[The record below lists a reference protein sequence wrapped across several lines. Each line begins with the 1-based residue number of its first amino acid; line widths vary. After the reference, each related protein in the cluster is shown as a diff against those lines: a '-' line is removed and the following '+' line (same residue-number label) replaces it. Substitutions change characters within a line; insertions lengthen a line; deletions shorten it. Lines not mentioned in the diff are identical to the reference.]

1 MVRPVI
7 SYFGE
12 YDPQTAICRLDT
24 GLQWLFESARMTHGA
39 FQVPAPE
46 VEELAAHFDRERA
59 LRLAPVE
66 GVAGS

>member
-1 MVRPVI
+1 MVRQ
-7 SYFGE
+7 SSHNFGE
-12 YDPQTAICRLDT
+12 YDPQTVIRRLDT

-46 VEELAAHFDRERA
+46 VEELAAHLDRERA
-59 LRLAPVE
+59 LRLAAVD